1 MSVTFSTLSAAIALI
16 WTKPSFLPKKFTNAP
31 KSITFTTLPSYI
43 SPTSGSATILFISSL
58 ALSMDSLPCPN
69 IEIKPLSSISIFVS
83 ELADISF
90 ITFPPDPITSR
101 ILSTEI

>member
-1 MSVTFSTLSAAIALI
+1 
-16 WTKPSFLPKKFTNAP
+16 
-31 KSITFTTLPSYI
+31 
-43 SPTSGSATILFISSL
+43 
-58 ALSMDSLPCPN
+58 MDSLPCPN

-90 ITFPPDPITSR
+90 ITFPPDPITSL